1 MECHWQVGWNRR
13 QLFAAILLTALP
25 PACNAG
31 AADKPKPKAN
41 PYPLETCIISGEKLG
56 SMGKPVVFKYKEQEI
71 KLCCKSCRAKFDKD
85 ADTFL
90 KKIQDGGKKN

>member
-1 MECHWQVGWNRR
+1 MNRR
-13 QLFAAILLTALP
+13 QLFASILLTALLS
-25 PACNAG
+25 ACNSG
-31 AADKPKPKAN
+31 AADKPKPKAK

-56 SMGKPVVFKYKEQEI
+56 SMGKPVVFEYKEQEI

>member
-1 MECHWQVGWNRR
+1 MNRR
-13 QLFAAILLTALP
+13 QLFTSILLTAFLP
-25 PACNAG
+25 TCISG
-31 AADKPKPKAN
+31 AADKPKPKAK
-41 PYPLETCIISGEKLG
+41 PYSLETCIISGEKLG
-56 SMGKPVVFKYKEQEI
+56 SMGKPVVFEYKEQEI